1 MTRRLRIGYVPLT
14 DAALLQVAKTRHFA
28 AARGVEIE
36 LVADSSWANIRDKL
50 VAGHFDAAHILAPAA
65 IAVSL
70 GIGQVEA
77 PLLAPVALGLNG
89 NAITVSQAL
98 FETLRQEAQG
108 DMADPRVTATAL
120 ARIAARRRER
130 GEAPVTFGHV
140 FPFSSHHYQLRLW
153 LRAGHADP
161 DEDVRL
167 VVVPPPLM
175 VLTLRRGQLDGFCVG
190 APWNAVAVAA
200 GAGTILHQGTDIVRD
215 CPEKVLAFRAE
226 WARSHGDD
234 VRALTEAVGDASRWA
249 VTPSNRD
256 ALVALLTLSVGQD
269 VSARAIEK
277 ALESPASPSGP
288 ARSATG
294 LRLDEDAI
302 KADPAQ
308 ALWLYAQ
315 MVAAGQTVYSR
326 VQAESAAAV
335 YAPALGPPIS
345 RPAAIPVAFDGPAF
359 SPDDIPSYLAALA
372 ALKVGRPRS

>member
-1 MTRRLRIGYVPLT
+1 MTSRVRIGYVPLT
-14 DAALLQVAKTRHFA
+14 DAALLQVAKARHFA

-50 VAGHFDAAHILAPAA
+50 VAGHFEAAHMLAPAA

-70 GIGQVEA
+70 GIDQIEA

-89 NAITVSQAL
+89 NAITVSHGL
-98 FETLRQEAQG
+98 FETLCQEAQG
-108 DMADPRVTATAL
+108 DMADPCVTATAL

-153 LRAGHADP
+153 MRAGHADP

-167 VVVPPPLM
+167 IVVPPPLM
-175 VLTLRRGQLDGFCVG
+175 ALTLRKGHLDGFCVG

-200 GAGTILHQGTDIVRD
+200 GAGTILHQGTAIVRN

-226 WARSHGDD
+226 WVRSHGGA
-234 VRALTEAVGDASRWA
+234 VRALTEAIGDASRWA
-249 VTPSNRD
+249 VAPSNRD
-256 ALVALLTLSVGQD
+256 ALVALLKLTVGQD
-269 VSARAIEK
+269 LSARTMERV
-277 ALESPASPSGP
+277 LESPASASGP

-315 MVAAGQTVYSR
+315 MVAAGQTAYSR
-326 VQAESAAAV
+326 VQAEAAAAV
-335 YAPALGPPIS
+335 YAPALGPPTS
-345 RPAAIPVAFDGPAF
+345 RSAAIPAAFDGPAF
-359 SPDDIPSYLAALA
+359 SPDDIPSYLAALG
-372 ALKVGRPRS
+372 VGRPH